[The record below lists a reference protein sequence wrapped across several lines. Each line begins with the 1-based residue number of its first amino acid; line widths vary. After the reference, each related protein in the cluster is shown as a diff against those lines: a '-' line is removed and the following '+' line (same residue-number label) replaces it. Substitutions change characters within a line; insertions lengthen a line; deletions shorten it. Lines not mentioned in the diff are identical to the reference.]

1 MAFNFP
7 NSPTVDQMSHG
18 YRWDGEKWLF
28 VSVVTSFVG
37 PVGLLLAMMGVR
49 NG

>member
-7 NSPTVDQMSHG
+7 NSPTVDQMANG

-28 VSVVTSFVG
+28 VSAVTSSVG